1 MSHFEY
7 LRQNFG
13 LCQLPQFTVLVD
25 WGKNEK
31 FWVIFKHCALLC
43 LLFDI
48 IYASLTFILTIRKI
62 CRNWERR
69 SSFFPPFSGMD
80 LLLSSGTGGV
90 TGNAFVSSAAATKV
104 DCLLLFLKSTLLF
117 LTFLMRKHTVYK
129 KLFVSMKLDL
139 SSVGSNALKINRM
152 LTFWRDKWNIRQ
164 IFVGWTFWHI
174 LQFLNSV

>member
-1 MSHFEY
+1 MSHFEF

-25 WGKNEK
+25 WEKNEK

-69 SSFFPPFSGMD
+69 SSFFPPFFGDGSSIVEWYRRSYRKCLCFLCCRHKSG
-80 LLLSSGTGGV
+80 LPPSFFEKYSSFSYFFDEETHCIQD
-90 TGNAFVSSAAATKV
+90 FF
-104 DCLLLFLKSTLLF
+104 CLLK
-117 LTFLMRKHTVYK
+117 
-129 KLFVSMKLDL
+129 
-139 SSVGSNALKINRM
+139 
-152 LTFWRDKWNIRQ
+152 
-164 IFVGWTFWHI
+164 
-174 LQFLNSV
+174 